1 MARLLRQAYYE
12 SLACRVFPTLGRF
25 TPTFLPRPYDLATP
39 IKVKDNPKLDSVAM
53 ENMLQHLYSDFGV
66 LVFAG
71 ASPAQVRQ
79 IGTNLMVA
87 NIPGLG
93 GLRWL
98 HNGVVRGGLRENDV
112 SQYDKFTVYRF
123 PTKDG
128 HIEEDPISKK
138 AFFTPEALLSMS
150 RQAAQMWAENMF
162 RSARGLNSAVPESL
176 KSREV
181 NFLALNPKRRRGNG
195 QQTVNGPRLP
205 SLNAHVGSK
214 QVTDGFELGI
224 DFYTVVTERYA
235 GRVVLRVVP
244 YDASKEP
251 KGQLYDHHLSLLY
264 KYAPGEAGTNDRKLS
279 GILKDLFQLEQEIW
293 AKRVTTEPPTTAAFR
308 EAEDHDKGV

>member
-112 SQYDKFTVYRF
+112 SQYDKFTVY
-123 PTKDG
+123 
-128 HIEEDPISKK
+128 
-138 AFFTPEALLSMS
+138 
-150 RQAAQMWAENMF
+150 
-162 RSARGLNSAVPESL
+162 SAVPESL

-181 NFLALNPKRRRGNG
+181 NFLVSQRNQTMQGVLH
-195 QQTVNGPRLP
+195 QTVNGPRLP